1 MYYLFILFFTDT
13 DNIKSDF
20 KKQRKFFR
28 RKKILPLVTK
38 PPKLQQYV
46 NQKVIKST
54 KPDIFNTTKSMES
67 LFPKLKNENNEAYNR
82 SQNHPRFLSIFT
94 IVRFDNDICTAGTGD
109 NGTCY
114 RCDILTCIPYLC
126 KDICNFFQTILKTK
140 KNEFGCVLE
149 IFLFP

>member
-1 MYYLFILFFTDT
+1 MFLKKENVYTIYSIFTDT
-13 DNIKSDF
+13 DNLKSDF

-46 NQKVIKST
+46 HQKSIN
-54 KPDIFNTTKSMES
+54 PDIFTTTKSTEESMELS
-67 LFPKLKNENNEAYNR
+67 FPKLKTEKNNEAFNR

-114 RCDILTCIPYLC
+114 RYDILSCRTLITYYP
-126 KDICNFFQTILKTK
+126 
-140 KNEFGCVLE
+140 
-149 IFLFP
+149 